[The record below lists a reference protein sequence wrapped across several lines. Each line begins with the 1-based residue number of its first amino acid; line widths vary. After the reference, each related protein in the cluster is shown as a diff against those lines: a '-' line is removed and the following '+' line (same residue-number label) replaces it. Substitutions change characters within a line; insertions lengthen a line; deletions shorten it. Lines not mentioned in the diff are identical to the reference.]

1 MESAQLI
8 ASVTAASGIAV
19 GVFSTDTTFGSDEP
33 EATTETY
40 FIATPDGSFV
50 SNVTYG
56 PTGIANSSN
65 LIDITAAA
73 ADTYEF
79 SVYLDG
85 EFMSGG
91 TLEEGSYTRGRGP
104 SSAPHR
110 PLLNRSTRQ

>member
-19 GVFSTDTTFGSDEP
+19 GVFDTETTFGSDEP
-33 EATTETY
+33 EATKET
-40 FIATPDGSFV
+40 FFLASPDGSFA

-65 LIDITAAA
+65 LIDITANAD
-73 ADTYEF
+73 DTYEF

-85 EFMSGG
+85 EGV
-91 TLEEGSYTRGRGP
+91 
-104 SSAPHR
+104 
-110 PLLNRSTRQ
+110 